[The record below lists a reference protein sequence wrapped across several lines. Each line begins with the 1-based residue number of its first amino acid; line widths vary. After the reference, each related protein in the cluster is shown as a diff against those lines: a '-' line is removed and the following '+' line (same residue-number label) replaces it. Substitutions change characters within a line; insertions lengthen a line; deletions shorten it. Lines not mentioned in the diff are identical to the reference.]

1 MQKEFGVAS
10 DGEFWVSRVLATIE
24 TLAKNT
30 KHVALIQELDDND
43 QAVVL
48 KAKKLAGALRK
59 VTVDQREAAKGANL
73 LLSVMVLQKY
83 NVDEEDD
90 IYSDALEVSPFTL
103 IRICKANVPA
113 DLCRSDER
121 HVCIR
126 QKQEERFSAISE
138 IW

>member
-10 DGEFWVSRVLATIE
+10 DGEFWVSRVLTTIE

-48 KAKKLAGALRK
+48 KAKKLAGTLRK

-83 NVDEEDD
+83 NVDEEGD
-90 IYSDALEVSPFTL
+90 IYSDALEVSPFAL
-103 IRICKANVPA
+103 IHTCKANVPA

-121 HVCIR
+121 HVYIR